1 MNFLLFFEW
10 FIYLLFSLTMIT
22 QVIIPL
28 WNDVPM
34 FPIFNSSRRDLET
47 AITTVHELQEQQKL
61 TDELKTKTETLL
73 SIKKEK

>member
-1 MNFLLFFEW
+1 
-10 FIYLLFSLTMIT
+10 MIT